1 MNSTNIVWPELQLT
15 DEERRSVGHY
25 ADPDRPGVLPRVSQ
39 VTLVDTSMP
48 GEVSVL
54 AVPFVPSGRR
64 TKIHS
69 ITFSGDLEFWSVR
82 LEQSS
87 GEQLFGTGLI
97 PVTSLVNLQAMSGLA
112 AGLPSADGENVFL
125 RQPMPAPLRL
135 EPSLQLDGAQGLTV
149 SGICRAD
156 KGLGGRSVLNVA
168 FHYWE
173 FPFMGTRF
181 THKRGA

>member
-25 ADPDRPGVLPRVSQ
+25 ADQERPGVLPRVSQ
-39 VTLVDTSMP
+39 VTLVDTTLA
-48 GEVSVL
+48 GEASVL

-69 ITFSGDLEFWSVR
+69 ITFSGDLELWAVK

-87 GEQLFGTGLI
+87 GEQLFGSGFI
-97 PVTSLVNLQAMSGLA
+97 PVPSLTNLHGMIGM
-112 AGLPSADGENVFL
+112 AGSPDFSVSQVLL
-125 RQPMPAPLRL
+125 TRQPMPAPLRL
-135 EPSLQLDGAQGLTV
+135 EPALQLDGAQGLIVT
-149 SGICRAD
+149 GQFTAP
-156 KGLGGRSVLNVA
+156 GGGARRSVLNIA

-173 FPFMGTRF
+173 FPFMGTRSAQ
-181 THKRGA
+181 KRGA